1 MNRKQIKLAAQLGGF
16 LSIII
21 IAVLSLVPGSMRPYT
36 GAPSQ
41 FEHVAAYVL
50 AAGLLTLGYGNRRY
64 PAVIAL
70 FLSIFSAVL
79 EIAQTQIP
87 GRNAAVLDFVVSSIG
102 AVIGCALTW
111 VVLRL
116 FRIAINQDQG

>member
-21 IAVLSLVPGSMRPYT
+21 IAVLSLVPGSMRPHT

-50 AAGLLTLGYGNRRY
+50 AAGFLTVGYDNRRY

-87 GRNAAVLDFVVSSIG
+87 GRNAAVLDFVASSIG